1 MIDPDRE
8 KPRQPRPMRQV
19 LDRAIDD
26 DFGLDT
32 TDKVFPTKTGE
43 KRLPSG

>member
-1 MIDPDRE
+1 MIDPDKE

-32 TDKVFPTKTGE
+32 TDTVPPAKPGK